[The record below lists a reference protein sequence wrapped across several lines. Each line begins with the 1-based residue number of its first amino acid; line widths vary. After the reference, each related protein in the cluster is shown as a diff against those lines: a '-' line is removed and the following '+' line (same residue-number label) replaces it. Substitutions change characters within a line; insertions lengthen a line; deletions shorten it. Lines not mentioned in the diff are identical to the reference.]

1 MFMEKFFIASE
12 VFNGITLDVISSQRG
27 IRNILINSPIVKKD
41 QPNGTKLRPDDPY
54 MFGSFKQLE
63 EYFER
68 KRKVFDLPLEIIG
81 TDFQKRVWKEL
92 LIIPYGETISY
103 KDLALRLGNIK
114 TIRAAAR
121 ANGANPLPIIIP
133 CHRVIGTDGK
143 LVGYGGGLDVKEK
156 LLQLEGSK
164 NLELF
169 S

>member
-1 MFMEKFFIASE
+1 MEKFFIASE

-27 IRNILINSPIVKKD
+27 IRNILINSPLIKKD
-41 QPNGTKLRPDDPY
+41 QPNVTKLRTEDPY
-54 MFGSFKQLE
+54 MFGSFKQLR
-63 EYFER
+63 EYFEY

-92 LIIPYGETISY
+92 IKIPYGETISY
-103 KDLALRLGNIK
+103 KELAIRLGNLK

-133 CHRVIGTDGK
+133 CHRVIGSDGK
-143 LVGYGGGLDVKEK
+143 MVGYGGGVDVKEK
-156 LLQLEGSK
+156 LLELEGSK

-169 S
+169 F